1 MGTAITKPRSI
12 FDFLNDICYHKTKW
26 NDIPESDKKKF
37 QPYMITRWLSMHPD
51 YLEIV
56 ADVQMITSRLEPK
69 EFYIFFSDLLPK
81 KKFFTKYIKSSGSD
95 DSKDRLIQF
104 VAEKCKLSEAD
115 AEDVIDLASIDDLKL
130 WLSGYGFSEREIK
143 KQLSV

>member
-1 MGTAITKPRSI
+1 MEKARTI
-12 FDFLNDICYHKTKW
+12 FDFLNDICHHKIKW
-26 NDIPESDKKKF
+26 DDIPESDRKKF

-56 ADVQMITSRLEPK
+56 ADVQVITSRLEPK

-95 DSKDRLIQF
+95 ASKDRLIQF
-104 VAEKCKLSEAD
+104 VAEKCKLSESE
-115 AEDVIDLASIDDLKL
+115 AEDVIDLATTDDLKL
-130 WLSGYGFSEREIK
+130 WLSEYGFSEKEIK
-143 KQLSV
+143 KQFFI

>member
-1 MGTAITKPRSI
+1 MEKARTI

-26 NDIPESDKKKF
+26 GDIPESDRKKF

-56 ADVQMITSRLEPK
+56 SDVQVITSRLEPK
-69 EFYIFFSDLLPK
+69 EYYIFFSDLLPK

-104 VAEKCKLSEAD
+104 IAEKCKLSESD
-115 AEDVIDLASIDDLKL
+115 AGDVIDLVSGDELKL
-130 WLSGYGFSEREIK
+130 WLSGYGFSEKEMK
-143 KQLSV
+143 KQFSII